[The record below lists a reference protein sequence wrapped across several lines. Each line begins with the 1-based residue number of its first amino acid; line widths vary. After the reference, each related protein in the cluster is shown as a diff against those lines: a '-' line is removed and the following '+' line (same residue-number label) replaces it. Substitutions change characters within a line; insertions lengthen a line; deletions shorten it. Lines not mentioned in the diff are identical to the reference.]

1 MIIARHHPNIAQY
14 LKWLSMNASVLDR
27 MGGDLLC
34 MATRRLQRRERGLL
48 DPSSV
53 RILSAVSCLLR
64 VCFKKIGL
72 ASSYTLMIVIPP
84 LLAFPPLLAS
94 HYGLSMVSF
103 LCVVQP
109 ASC

>member
-14 LKWLSMNASVLDR
+14 LKWLSMNVSVLDR

-53 RILSAVSCLLR
+53 RTL
-64 VCFKKIGL
+64 GL

-94 HYGLSMVSF
+94 HYGLSMVLF
-103 LCVVQP
+103 LCVVHP